1 MDIRV
6 RHYQNVAILAVDGR
20 LDTLSAPDLAQ
31 AIKGQTA
38 VGCYRLV
45 IDLRKVDYLNS
56 AGIKA
61 LAQGAQQ
68 TRQQGGDLRIANAR
82 AHVKF
87 VLHLAGVDSI
97 IKLYANVVAATA
109 SYFPGPIPGE
119 LPGSS
124 IFTRHS

>member
-1 MDIRV
+1 MTIRV

-20 LDTLSAPDLAQ
+20 IDALSAPDLAQ
-31 AIKGQTA
+31 AIKEQTA
-38 VGCYRLV
+38 VGCHRLV
-45 IDLRKVDYLNS
+45 VDLRSVDYLNS

-68 TRQQGGDLRIANAR
+68 ARQQGGDLRIANAR

-119 LPGSS
+119 LPGSPTLTPNS
-124 IFTRHS
+124 